1 MIRSLTRVFRP
12 KTNATRPTTRRR
24 AQLAVEALEDRQL
37 MSAGWLDPG
46 FGTTLGRTQVDFNFN
61 GYKNGQGQAMA
72 LQPDGKVVVAGYATY
87 SSTGD
92 TDFAVTRLNANG
104 LIDYDFGYL
113 GRKTIAF
120 DLGGGNND
128 WATAVAIDDQG
139 RIVVAGTV
147 ERGGGNYDFGICR
160 LNPDGSID
168 TTFGI
173 NGRSVAAFDLGGAK
187 ADFANAMVID
197 PQGRILV
204 AGSAEWNG
212 SDTDFAVCR
221 LTPDG
226 YFDPS
231 FGWGG
236 KQTVAFDMGGG
247 NGDAANGI
255 ALDSQG
261 RIVLAGYAHFWDPNV
276 YTLMAVTRLTSDGWL
291 DTSFGGSGDGKATIY
306 FAPQFGNGY
315 PTVQLANAV
324 AVDAQDR
331 IVVAGVTW
339 GQGLNGAFAVARLGT
354 DGLYDNSFGVW
365 GRQIVQFDLGG
376 NNFDEAKAVA
386 LDAQGRIVV
395 AGTSSSGPYVN
406 KEFSVCRLTDSGWFD
421 PSFGNGGRQWFFF
434 NSAIANWGNALAIDP
449 QGRVLMAGTL
459 SLANGSSAIGV
470 ARLTGDDDP
479 PYGPAAGPSA
489 ALGLP
494 NDFGAAPR
502 DDGRPG
508 AGGPQWFDFAAAGTD
523 HDRAI
528 ALALAAPGRPD
539 TAGSLEPGAVD
550 SLFTLASLKDD

>member
-1 MIRSLTRVFRP
+1 MTRFLTRVFRP
-12 KTNATRPTTRRR
+12 KTNPTRPTTGRR
-24 AQLAVEALEDRQL
+24 AQLGVEALEDRQL

-46 FGTTLGRTQVDFNFN
+46 FGVYLGRTQVDFNN
-61 GYKNGQGQAMA
+61 GYKDARGQAMA
-72 LQPDGKVVVAGYATY
+72 LQADGKVVVAGSAIY
-87 SSTGD
+87 SNTGD
-92 TDFAVTRLNANG
+92 SDFAVTRLNANG
-104 LIDYDFGYL
+104 TIDYDFGYL

-128 WATAVAIDDQG
+128 WATAVAIDAQG

-160 LNPDGSID
+160 LNPDGSLD
-168 TTFGI
+168 TTFGYY
-173 NGRSVAAFDLGGAK
+173 GRSVAAFDLGGAK

-204 AGSAEWNG
+204 AGSAEWYG

-226 YFDPS
+226 YFDTS
-231 FGWGG
+231 FGLGG
-236 KQTVAFDMGGG
+236 KMTVPFDLGGG
-247 NGDAANGI
+247 NGDSATGI

-261 RIVLAGYAHFWDPNV
+261 RIVLGGTAQYQSPLV
-276 YTLMAVTRLTSDGWL
+276 YSLMAVTRLTSDGWL
-291 DTSFGGSGDGKATIY
+291 DTSFGADGKATSY
-306 FAPQFGNGY
+306 FGEFGNGY

-331 IVVAGVTW
+331 VVVAGVTW
-339 GQGLNGAFAVARLGT
+339 GQGLNGAFAVARLGA
-354 DGLYDNSFGVW
+354 DGQYDTSFGVY
-365 GRQIVQFDLGG
+365 GQQIVQFDLGG

-386 LDAQGRIVV
+386 LDDQGRIVV

-434 NSAIANWGNALAIDP
+434 NSAIADWGNALAIDP
-449 QGRVLMAGTL
+449 QGRVTMAGYL
-459 SLANGSSAIGV
+459 SLTNGSTAMGV

-479 PYGPAAGPSA
+479 YGLAAGPAAA
-489 ALGLP
+489 QGLP
-494 NDFGAAPR
+494 NDFGPALR
-502 DDGRPG
+502 DDSRPG

-528 ALALAAPGRPD
+528 ALALAGPGRPD